1 MLSDLEEVRGW
12 CGEAMHGAIRATGA
26 RRGWRGRGILEEVGL
41 RLKKGG
47 IVRNYSTI

>member
-12 CGEAMHGAIRATGA
+12 CGEAMHGAIGATGA
-26 RRGWRGRGILEEVGL
+26 RRGWRGILEEVGL

-47 IVRNYSTI
+47 IVRNYSTILK